1 MPTLMINGQP
11 HSVDVDADTPLLW
24 VLRDILGLNAAKFGC
39 GIAQCGVCTVY
50 VDGKAVRACNLPVGL
65 VGERAITTPE
75 GLDMADPIVRAIKS
89 AWVELDVVQCGYCQP
104 GQVMAA
110 VALLRTTPK
119 PTDEQI
125 DSAMS
130 GNMCRCGTYMRI
142 RAAIHHAA
150 GELA

>member
-1 MPTLMINGQP
+1 MPTLVINGQP

-39 GIAQCGVCTVY
+39 GIAQCGACTVY

-104 GQVMAA
+104 GQIMAA
-110 VALLRTTPK
+110 VALLRTTPT

-142 RAAIHHAA
+142 RAAIHQAA

>member
-39 GIAQCGVCTVY
+39 GIAQCGACTVY

-110 VALLRTTPK
+110 VALLRITPN

>member
-39 GIAQCGVCTVY
+39 GIAQCGACTVY

-75 GLDMADPIVRAIKS
+75 GLDMEDPIVRAIKS

>member
-39 GIAQCGVCTVY
+39 GIAQCGACTVY

-110 VALLRTTPK
+110 VALLRTTPN

>member
-1 MPTLMINGQP
+1 MPTLVINGQP

-39 GIAQCGVCTVY
+39 GIAQCGACTVY

-75 GLDMADPIVRAIKS
+75 GLDMADPVVRAIKS
-89 AWVELDVVQCGYCQP
+89 AWVALDVVQCGYCQP
-104 GQVMAA
+104 GQIMAA
-110 VALLRTTPK
+110 VALLRTTPN

-142 RAAIHHAA
+142 RAAIHHAV

>member
-39 GIAQCGVCTVY
+39 GIAQCGACTVY

-75 GLDMADPIVRAIKS
+75 GLDMADPVVRAIKS
-89 AWVELDVVQCGYCQP
+89 AWVALDVVQCGYCQP
-104 GQVMAA
+104 GQIMAA
-110 VALLRTTPK
+110 VALLRTTPN

>member
-39 GIAQCGVCTVY
+39 GIAQCGACTVY

-110 VALLRTTPK
+110 VALLRTIPN

>member
-1 MPTLMINGQP
+1 MPSLMINGQP

-39 GIAQCGVCTVY
+39 GIAQCGACTVY

-110 VALLRTTPK
+110 VALLRTTPN

>member
-1 MPTLMINGQP
+1 MPTLVINGQP

-39 GIAQCGVCTVY
+39 GIAQCGACTVY

-89 AWVELDVVQCGYCQP
+89 AWVALDVVQCGYCQP
-104 GQVMAA
+104 GQIMAA
-110 VALLRTTPK
+110 VALLRTTPN

>member
-1 MPTLMINGQP
+1 MPTLVINGQP

-39 GIAQCGVCTVY
+39 GIAQCGACTVY
-50 VDGKAVRACNLPVGL
+50 VDGKAVRACKLPVGL

-75 GLDMADPIVRAIKS
+75 GLDMADPVVRAIKS
-89 AWVELDVVQCGYCQP
+89 AWVALDVVQCGYCQP
-104 GQVMAA
+104 GQIMAA
-110 VALLRTTPK
+110 VALLRTTPN

>member
-1 MPTLMINGQP
+1 MQP
-11 HSVDVDADTPLLW
+11 ARW
-24 VLRDILGLNAAKFGC
+24 
-39 GIAQCGVCTVY
+39 
-50 VDGKAVRACNLPVGL
+50 L

>member
-39 GIAQCGVCTVY
+39 GIAQCGACTVY

-75 GLDMADPIVRAIKS
+75 GLDMADPVVRAIKS
-89 AWVELDVVQCGYCQP
+89 AWMALDVVQCGYCQP
-104 GQVMAA
+104 GQIMAA
-110 VALLRTTPK
+110 VALLRTTPN

>member
-1 MPTLMINGQP
+1 MPTLVINGQP

-39 GIAQCGVCTVY
+39 GIAQCGACTVY

-75 GLDMADPIVRAIKS
+75 GLDMADPIVQAIKS

-104 GQVMAA
+104 GQVMTA
-110 VALLRTTPK
+110 VALLRTTPN

-142 RAAIHHAA
+142 RAAIHQAA

>member
-39 GIAQCGVCTVY
+39 GIAQCGACTVY

-65 VGERAITTPE
+65 VGERTITTPE

>member
-1 MPTLMINGQP
+1 MPTLVINGQP

-39 GIAQCGVCTVY
+39 GIAQCGACTVY

-75 GLDMADPIVRAIKS
+75 GLDMADPVVRAIKS
-89 AWVELDVVQCGYCQP
+89 AWVALDVVQCGYCQP
-104 GQVMAA
+104 GQIMAA
-110 VALLRTTPK
+110 VALLRTTPN

>member
-1 MPTLMINGQP
+1 MPTLVINGQP

-39 GIAQCGVCTVY
+39 GIAQCGACTVY
-50 VDGKAVRACNLPVGL
+50 VDGKAVRACSLPVGL

-75 GLDMADPIVRAIKS
+75 GLDMADPVVRAIKS
-89 AWVELDVVQCGYCQP
+89 AWVALDVVQCGYCQP
-104 GQVMAA
+104 GQIMAA
-110 VALLRTTPK
+110 VALLRTTPN

>member
-39 GIAQCGVCTVY
+39 GIAQCGACTVY

-65 VGERAITTPE
+65 VGTRAITTPE
-75 GLDMADPIVRAIKS
+75 GLESADPVVQAVKS
-89 AWVELDVVQCGYCQP
+89 AWVALDVVQCGYCQP

-110 VALLRTTPK
+110 VALLRTTPN

>member
-39 GIAQCGVCTVY
+39 GIAQCGACTVY

-75 GLDMADPIVRAIKS
+75 GLDMADPVVRAIKS
-89 AWVELDVVQCGYCQP
+89 AWVALDVVQCGYCQP

-110 VALLRTTPK
+110 VALLRTTPT
-119 PTDEQI
+119 PR
-125 DSAMS
+125 M
-130 GNMCRCGTYMRI
+130 NR
-142 RAAIHHAA
+142 
-150 GELA
+150 

>member
-1 MPTLMINGQP
+1 MPTLVINGQP

-39 GIAQCGVCTVY
+39 GIAQCGACTVY

-75 GLDMADPIVRAIKS
+75 GLDMADPIVQAIKS

-110 VALLRTTPK
+110 VALLRTTPN

>member
-1 MPTLMINGQP
+1 MPTLVINGQP

-39 GIAQCGVCTVY
+39 GIAQCGACTVY

-65 VGERAITTPE
+65 VGKRAITTPE
-75 GLDMADPIVRAIKS
+75 GLDMADPVVRAIKS
-89 AWVELDVVQCGYCQP
+89 AWVALDVVQCGYCQP
-104 GQVMAA
+104 GQIMAA
-110 VALLRTTPK
+110 VALLRTTPN

-125 DSAMS
+125 DSAMT

>member
-39 GIAQCGVCTVY
+39 GIAQCGACTVY

-110 VALLRTTPK
+110 WPCYAPPPNPR
-119 PTDEQI
+119 
-125 DSAMS
+125 M
-130 GNMCRCGTYMRI
+130 NR
-142 RAAIHHAA
+142 
-150 GELA
+150 

>member
-39 GIAQCGVCTVY
+39 GIAQCGACTVY

>member
-1 MPTLMINGQP
+1 MPTLVINGQP

-39 GIAQCGVCTVY
+39 GIAQCGACTVY

-89 AWVELDVVQCGYCQP
+89 AWVALDVVQCGYCQP

-110 VALLRTTPK
+110 VALLRTTPN